1 MIFWTNFATKQC
13 LLFILST
20 GEPVSV
26 ESVKQDRND
35 VTLDNKKNSYVLLS
49 VMIGVTC
56 IALGSLIAG
65 FIVFRNK
72 LGKQF

>member
-1 MIFWTNFATKQC
+1 M
-13 LLFILST
+13 
-20 GEPVSV
+20 
-26 ESVKQDRND
+26 ESVKQDRKD

-56 IALGSLIAG
+56 IALGSVIAV
-65 FIVFRNK
+65 FIVFRNR